1 MNSETKER
9 VILVVCGVVAAAVA
23 IMLAS
28 SGNPGNMA
36 ICIACFVRD
45 TAGAMKLQTNETVQY
60 LRPEIIGII
69 VGACVMAFA
78 NKEFKATAG
87 SSPFTRFV
95 LGFVMMIGCLV
106 FLGCPLRMVLR
117 MAGGDLNAWVA
128 LIGFAA
134 GIGVGVLFLKKGFS
148 LGRAEAVKKAEGLAL
163 PVIVIAVFVLSITTT
178 VFAVSQS
185 GPGSMH
191 APVALSSS
199 AVLLLALSLSAR
211 AFASLAACVTPSWYA
226 MVGVWL

>member
-9 VILVVCGVVAAAVA
+9 VILVVCGVVAAVVA

-78 NKEFKATAG
+78 NKEFKAQL
-87 SSPFTRFV
+87 V
-95 LGFVMMIGCLV
+95 LP
-106 FLGCPLRMVLR
+106 PL
-117 MAGGDLNAWVA
+117 
-128 LIGFAA
+128 
-134 GIGVGVLFLKKGFS
+134 
-148 LGRAEAVKKAEGLAL
+148 
-163 PVIVIAVFVLSITTT
+163 P
-178 VFAVSQS
+178 
-185 GPGSMH
+185 
-191 APVALSSS
+191 
-199 AVLLLALSLSAR
+199 ALSLA
-211 AFASLAACVTPSWYA
+211 L
-226 MVGVWL
+226 

>member
-87 SSPFTRFV
+87 SSPLYPLCPWLCNDDWLPYL
-95 LGFVMMIGCLV
+95 LG
-106 FLGCPLRMVLR
+106 
-117 MAGGDLNAWVA
+117 
-128 LIGFAA
+128 
-134 GIGVGVLFLKKGFS
+134 
-148 LGRAEAVKKAEGLAL
+148 L
-163 PVIVIAVFVLSITTT
+163 PVAH
-178 VFAVSQS
+178 
-185 GPGSMH
+185 GS
-191 APVALSSS
+191 AYGGRRP
-199 AVLLLALSLSAR
+199 
-211 AFASLAACVTPSWYA
+211 
-226 MVGVWL
+226 

>member
-69 VGACVMAFA
+69 VGACVYGFCKQGIQGHGWLFPLYPLCPWLC
-78 NKEFKATAG
+78 NDDWL
-87 SSPFTRFV
+87 PYL
-95 LGFVMMIGCLV
+95 LG
-106 FLGCPLRMVLR
+106 
-117 MAGGDLNAWVA
+117 
-128 LIGFAA
+128 
-134 GIGVGVLFLKKGFS
+134 
-148 LGRAEAVKKAEGLAL
+148 L
-163 PVIVIAVFVLSITTT
+163 PVTH
-178 VFAVSQS
+178 
-185 GPGSMH
+185 GS
-191 APVALSSS
+191 AYGGRRP
-199 AVLLLALSLSAR
+199 
-211 AFASLAACVTPSWYA
+211 
-226 MVGVWL
+226 